1 MSVPAAR
8 PSGGNR
14 RQAGFSLVA
23 AIFLIVVLA
32 ALGAF
37 AVQVA
42 MSQYQSANL
51 EFLEA
56 RAQAAAQAGI
66 EYGSN
71 QTLHRSPAPC
81 ASGNTS
87 NTFTLA
93 GGALKGFI
101 VTVTC
106 AATAHQIYSG
116 TPLTPHAYEVY
127 ALSATASRGT
137 YGEPDYVAR
146 TVTRNVTNAPH

>member
-1 MSVPAAR
+1 MRVL
-8 PSGGNR
+8 SGERSRAHR
-14 RQAGFSLVA
+14 RQAGFSLIA

-42 MSQYQSANL
+42 MAQYQSANV

-81 ASGNTS
+81 ASANTS
-87 NTFTLA
+87 NTLTLT
-93 GGALKGFI
+93 GGALKGFA

-106 AATAHQIYSG
+106 AATVHQIYSG
-116 TPLTPHAYEVY
+116 PPPTAHPYEVFT
-127 ALSATASRGT
+127 LSATASRGT

-146 TVTRNVTNAPH
+146 TVTRNVNAPP